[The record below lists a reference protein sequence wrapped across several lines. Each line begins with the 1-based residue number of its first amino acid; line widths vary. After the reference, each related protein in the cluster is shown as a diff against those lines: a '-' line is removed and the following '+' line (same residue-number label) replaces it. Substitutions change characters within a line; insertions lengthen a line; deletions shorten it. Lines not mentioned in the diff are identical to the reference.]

1 MNRKQVIKEIQDKAY
16 FKIEELVCPHIIARH
31 GRERA
36 WMFLPTIFLH
46 TLLVI
51 RRDIIQEPMII
62 NNHRVGGNFT
72 QRGVRCCQCQ
82 LVKSKTYA
90 YMSAHVLAMACD
102 SHCLKMT
109 AQQMRD
115 KIIEKQ
121 YLLPYPIRL
130 EDKVNWLHFDC
141 YDPTNGEK
149 KVTLFN
155 P

>member
-1 MNRKQVIKEIQDKAY
+1 MKRNNVIQEIKDKKY
-16 FKIEELVCPHIIARH
+16 FRIDELVCPHILARH
-31 GRERA
+31 GEDRA
-36 WMFLPTIFLH
+36 WMFLSTVYLE

-51 RRDIIQEPMII
+51 RRDILQEPMII

-72 QRGVRCCQCQ
+72 QRGVRCCQCAI
-82 LVKSKTYA
+82 VKSKTYA
-90 YMSAHVLAMACD
+90 YMSAHVLAMASD